1 MYRVRGQNVRTFRTF
16 FWLMRVLLNLV
27 ASSLAYGIWI
37 TLEETLKKVLSHFVL
52 FDPHLVTVEVAFTPQ
67 ERIASFPREEESIN
81 KYFFNGLES
90 KEQVLK
96 REQVFKSC
104 SKSKWTLKCALDKLW
119 KAFIWFL
126 EEMSSTKSCLD
137 TLFGQKVVWFCIFW
151 FAFSVKGFFY
161 CYLKCHFQFKH
172 KRLCFSFPWKV
183 FLKNSNEGVAESFK
197 FSV

>member
-27 ASSLAYGIWI
+27 VFSLAYGIWI

-151 FAFSVKGFFY
+151 FAACVKGFFY
-161 CYLKCHFQFKH
+161 CYLK
-172 KRLCFSFPWKV
+172 
-183 FLKNSNEGVAESFK
+183 FL
-197 FSV
+197 

>member
-1 MYRVRGQNVRTFRTF
+1 MSMYRVRGQNVRTFRTF

-37 TLEETLKKVLSHFVL
+37 TLEETPEKVLSHFVL

-104 SKSKWTLKCALDKLW
+104 SKSK
-119 KAFIWFL
+119 
-126 EEMSSTKSCLD
+126 
-137 TLFGQKVVWFCIFW
+137 
-151 FAFSVKGFFY
+151 
-161 CYLKCHFQFKH
+161 
-172 KRLCFSFPWKV
+172 
-183 FLKNSNEGVAESFK
+183 
-197 FSV
+197 